1 MKPFEV
7 RSEPFDVRSKNSS
20 RTLVHAGLMLVVLLI
35 GTGLGAIAHR
45 IIGNSSPTLSPLA
58 GESAPLLV
66 RDGRRIII
74 PEGSPLRDKLTI
86 DAVGAQVI
94 QRNVD
99 LPAVVE
105 ADPARLA
112 KVLPP
117 LAGRI
122 TQLKVQ
128 LGEQVEQGQPLVVL
142 DSPDLVTAYADYE
155 RAKVL
160 LALALQNRDR
170 LRGLAKSGAV
180 ATRELQQGET
190 DSITAEVEKQ
200 RAEVRLRQIGVDPDT
215 TNKSRTVTISA
226 PVSGSVIDLA
236 VAPGAFWNDST
247 AALMTVADLST
258 VWVTANVPEKDTT
271 LVAKGQSVDIVFAAY
286 PGEVFKGQVLF
297 VSNVLDVDTRRTKVR
312 ISIENPTLR
321 FKPGMFANVMF
332 FGPRELLATVPTT
345 ALVLKDDT
353 NQVFAEVAPWILEAV
368 PVQTG
373 FQRGDETVIQ
383 SGLKVGDHVVVKGG
397 VLLND

>member
-1 MKPFEV
+1 MKPFDV
-7 RSEPFDVRSKNSS
+7 RSEPFGVRSKDSA
-20 RTLVHAGLMLVVLLI
+20 RAPVHAGLMLVVLLI
-35 GTGLGAIAHR
+35 GIGLGIIAHR
-45 IIGNSSPTLSPLA
+45 ILANLSPTLLPPAS
-58 GESAPLLV
+58 ESAPLLT

-94 QRNVD
+94 QRIVD

-128 LGEQVEQGQPLVVL
+128 LGEQVERGQPLVVL
-142 DSPDLVTAYADYE
+142 DSPDLATAYADYE

-160 LALALQNRDR
+160 LELALQNRDR

-180 ATRELQQGET
+180 ATRELQQAET

-215 TNKSRTVTISA
+215 TNKARTVTISA
-226 PVSGSVIDLA
+226 PMSGSVIDLA

-258 VWVTANVPEKDTT
+258 VWVTANVPEKDTS
-271 LVAKGQSVDIVFAAY
+271 LVAKGQSVDIIFAAY
-286 PGEVFKGQVLF
+286 PREVFKGEVLF
-297 VSNVLDVDTRRTKVR
+297 VSNVLDLDTRRTKVR
-312 ISIENPTLR
+312 ISIENPALQ

-332 FGPRELLATVPTT
+332 FGPRELLTTVPTT
-345 ALVLKDDT
+345 ALVLRDDT
-353 NQVFAEVAPWILEAV
+353 NQVYVEVAPWTFEAV
-368 PVQTG
+368 PVETG

-383 SGLKVGDHVVVKGG
+383 SGLKVGDRLIIKGG

>member
-7 RSEPFDVRSKNSS
+7 RSEPFDVQSKPA
-20 RTLVHAGLMLVVLLI
+20 RTPVHVWLVLVVLLI
-35 GTGLGAIAHR
+35 GIGLGAIAHR
-45 IIGNSSPTLSPLA
+45 ILANSSPMLLPPAS
-58 GESAPLLV
+58 ESAPLLM

-128 LGEQVEQGQPLVVL
+128 LGEQVERGQPLVVL
-142 DSPDLVTAYADYE
+142 DSPDLATAYADYE

-160 LALALQNRDR
+160 LELALQNRDR
-170 LRGLAKSGAV
+170 LRGLSKSGAV

-200 RAEVRLRQIGVDPDT
+200 RAEVRLRQIGVDPGT
-215 TNKSRTVTISA
+215 TNKSRTATISA

-258 VWVTANVPEKDTT
+258 VWVTANVPEKDTS
-271 LVAKGQSVDIVFAAY
+271 LVAKGQSVDIIFAAY
-286 PGEVFKGQVLF
+286 PREVFKGEVLF
-297 VSNVLDVDTRRTKVR
+297 VSNVLDLDTRRTKVR
-312 ISIENPTLR
+312 ISIENPALR

-332 FGPRELLATVPTT
+332 FGPRELLTTVPTT
-345 ALVLKDDT
+345 ALVLRDDT
-353 NQVFAEVAPWILEAV
+353 NQVYVEVAPWTFEAV
-368 PVQTG
+368 PVETG

-383 SGLKVGDHVVVKGG
+383 SGLKVGDRVIIKGG

>member
-1 MKPFEV
+1 MKPL
-7 RSEPFDVRSKNSS
+7 DVRSKDSARMPVS
-20 RTLVHAGLMLVVLLI
+20 AGLVLALLLI
-35 GTGLGAIAHR
+35 GAGLGAVAYR
-45 IIGNSSPTLSPLA
+45 IIANSSAAPSPPA
-58 GESAPLLV
+58 DESTPLRM

-94 QRNVD
+94 RRSVI

-128 LGEQVEQGQPLVVL
+128 LGEQVERGQPLAVL
-142 DSPDLVTAYADYE
+142 DSPDLATAYADYE

-160 LALALQNRDR
+160 LEFASQSRDR
-170 LRGLAKSGAV
+170 LRGLAKSGGA
-180 ATRELQQGET
+180 ATKDLQQAET
-190 DSITAEVEKQ
+190 DYITAEVEKQ
-200 RAEVRLRQIGVDPDT
+200 RTEVRLRQIGVDPDAT
-215 TNKSRTVTISA
+215 DKSRTVTISA
-226 PVSGSVIDLA
+226 PISGSVIDLA
-236 VAPGAFWNDST
+236 VAPGALWNDST
-247 AALMTVADLST
+247 VALMTVADLST
-258 VWVTANVPEKDTT
+258 VWVTANVPEKDTS
-271 LVAKGQSVDIVFAAY
+271 LVAKGQSVDTIFAAY
-286 PGEVFKGQVLF
+286 PGEVFSGEVLF
-297 VSNVLDVDTRRTKVR
+297 VSNVLDLDTRRTKVR
-312 ISIENPTLR
+312 ISMENPALR
-321 FKPGMFANVMF
+321 FKPGMFANVTF
-332 FGPRELLATVPTT
+332 LGPQRLLATVPTT

-353 NQVFAEVAPWILEAV
+353 NQVFAEVAPWTFE
-368 PVQTG
+368 PVSVDTG

-383 SGLKVGDHVVVKGG
+383 SGLKVGERVVVKGG